1 MILWKNDQT
10 YLLNAD
16 NMHKSV
22 ADIIDFSGGKYLARK
37 SGETAKLEIA
47 ANTRFAINNS
57 GTFKVYDIGS
67 SAKELAESDLD
78 TGVFAVGTDYYVYL
92 HDDGADAEV
101 IIISANST
109 YPSSHGCNAN
119 NSRKIGGFHYGYERV
134 SYTVGDVRAAIIPN
148 SVWDLKHRPK
158 CAPEGM
164 AYIGGGVW
172 VDIYLASVNEAITL
186 SNGNGSP
193 ITAGTCKS
201 KYGDTPLTGTEGLSG
216 YNFFELARRSGKR
229 LLTYGEWLQAAH
241 GHPAGDEF
249 AGNTSTRGTNGEDAD
264 IGAVSFANIVDCVRK
279 LWQWLDE
286 FTIAQD
292 STSWAWQ
299 TPMAGMNVGQLYL
312 PNATGLRQFIVGGD
326 WSDGANAGSR
336 TVDLSNYP
344 WYVDTCI
351 GSRFACDSL

>member
-241 GHPAGDEF
+241 GHPAGNEF
-249 AGNTSTRGTNGEDAD
+249 AGNTSFQSTPLREGRHDYRINYAVDRGFNPRPCARGDSIEECDLNPT
-264 IGAVSFANIVDCVRK
+264 ISFNPRPCARGDTLLLSLFPSIWWFNPRPCARGDRIRHK
-279 LWQWLDE
+279 
-286 FTIAQD
+286 
-292 STSWAWQ
+292 WA
-299 TPMAGMNVGQLYL
+299 LYQGCFN
-312 PNATGLRQFIVGGD
+312 PRPCARGD
-326 WSDGANAGSR
+326 PGIFN
-336 TVDLSNYP
+336 
-344 WYVDTCI
+344 
-351 GSRFACDSL
+351 